1 MQAIGLLFLAVIPPL
16 AFLGYVLHSDRREPE
31 PLQLVLQMMG
41 LGILSTIPAGIIEA
55 LLGVL
60 PVFSGAGPWGAAVR
74 SFIQIAP
81 VEEGA
86 KMAMVF
92 ALVWKN
98 RNFNEENDG
107 IVYAAASAIGFAL
120 FENLFYVFSNGA
132 ATGFGRAFTSIPLH
146 TFCGVVMGYYIG
158 RACFAANDKVA
169 GRLILTGFLLA
180 VLIHGLFD
188 TFALSGTSAF
198 VLIFPLVIAL
208 FAVGLSLLAKGR
220 RLSLA
225 RWEKAETPG
234 VADAP
239 EAAGSPEI
247 RRYMKKYGKDKI
259 GSDESGRWFLKPE
272 KQTWKIV
279 VGRFLFLASFVL
291 FALVALGL
299 TQGTET
305 PGMIV
310 NVVLAVAIAL
320 SVPVSIGIILELSY
334 RRRLKPHYL

>member
-16 AFLGYVLHSDRREPE
+16 AFLGYVLHADRREPE

-41 LGILSTIPAGIIEA
+41 LGIVSTIPAGIIES

-60 PVFSGAGPWGAAVR
+60 PLFSGGGLWGAAVR

-146 TFCGVVMGYYIG
+146 AFCGVVMGCYIG
-158 RACFAANDKVA
+158 RARFAANAKAA
-169 GRLILTGFLLA
+169 GRLIRTGFIFA
-180 VLIHGLFD
+180 VSIHGLFD
-188 TFALSGTSAF
+188 TFALSGTPAF
-198 VLIFPLVIAL
+198 FLIFPLVIAL

-225 RWEKAETPG
+225 RWEKPEA
-234 VADAP
+234 ADAP
-239 EAAGSPEI
+239 VTAGSPEI
-247 RRYMKKYGKDKI
+247 RRYENKYGKDKI
-259 GSDESGRWFLKPE
+259 GIDESGRCFLKPE
-272 KQTWKIV
+272 KQIWKIV
-279 VGRFLFLASFVL
+279 VGRFLFIASFIL

-310 NVVLAVAIAL
+310 NVILAVIIAL
-320 SVPVSIGIILELSY
+320 SVPVSVGIILELSY
-334 RRRLKPHYL
+334 RRRLKPHFL